1 MGNLKD
7 KLILIGMPGCG
18 KSTLGRVLAKELSYN
33 FYDMDA
39 YIEKIANRTIQE
51 LINESEE
58 LFRNFET
65 KACEEL
71 IQKKR
76 VIISTGGG
84 VIKRQKNME
93 ILSEDSVILFIDRPI
108 ESIAKDVDINS
119 RPLLKEGKDR
129 LYTLYSERYDLYKNA
144 ADIRIVNSGY
154 IRDTITISK
163 QALKNMIKE

>member
-1 MGNLKD
+1 
-7 KLILIGMPGCG
+7 
-18 KSTLGRVLAKELSYN
+18 
-33 FYDMDA
+33 
-39 YIEKIANRTIQE
+39 
-51 LINESEE
+51 
-58 LFRNFET
+58 
-65 KACEEL
+65 
-71 IQKKR
+71 
-76 VIISTGGG
+76 
-84 VIKRQKNME
+84 ME